1 MCRGRSSEEE
11 ELGPVVVVV
20 VRGYRGGF
28 VFDAGGSS
36 RGEVGV
42 EERWRRERVRLRLR
56 RDFISSEG
64 IVIWTSF
71 SYESGDVDHYKA
83 I

>member
-1 MCRGRSSEEE
+1 MCRERSSEEE
-11 ELGPVVVVV
+11 ELGPVVVVIV
-20 VRGYRGGF
+20 VVVVARGYRSGF
-28 VFDAGGSS
+28 VFDEGRSS

-64 IVIWTSF
+64 IVICTS
-71 SYESGDVDHYKA
+71 
-83 I
+83 